1 MENMKRKTGKLLAL
15 VLALMMIVS
24 SLPVASF
31 AAFDTANC
39 DLSLEGRTEFYS
51 PDSTTCYE
59 SFRFFNLRKAQY
71 EGSFGNQLSDE
82 TLSFY
87 NAMVKNYVT
96 ERKTGNFI
104 YTPSENFSY
113 VLQYSKKAGDY
124 INRDELDIFHAAA
137 CAVVFDS
144 CDAFS
149 KDYPE
154 IFWFRNAS
162 FSSTYNTVPDEKQWN
177 DRKVDIVDVTVYVEI
192 TLKPIE
198 IYSGSSNDIA
208 VFDSAVNKLTASM
221 NEYFGTFGSEITRK
235 DMLKYMHDY
244 ICNNS
249 DYDTASLSDPTD
261 LAAHSAQPFFI
272 GDKLHVCEGYS
283 KVLKILCD
291 RFGIPCVCVSGNTK
305 DFNHP
310 DDRDYDGGHMWNYVQ
325 MEDGKWYLIDITWDD
340 QDLKIYD
347 TYFLADW
354 NTKGFYFDTI
364 ADERYETYIFS
375 TYQVNGVKVNGREF
389 AYPTL
394 SSEKYNGHTHSWI
407 DYEIIKAPSCKEPGE
422 KLLKCSSAMCQS
434 TKTVE
439 IPVDS
444 NLHKYESVITKKAT
458 HLEEG
463 LETFTCVCGDSYT
476 KPIAKISE
484 HTYTSVVIKKATH
497 LEEGLEALT
506 CVCGDNYTKPIS
518 KIAEHTYSSV
528 VIKQATHLEE
538 GLEALTCI
546 CGDNYTKPIAKL
558 PGHTYTSSVKTA
570 PTCTEKGY
578 TTYKCDCGYSYDG
591 DYVNAKSHNFEN
603 GKCTKCGDSK
613 AASCSHMCHKN
624 NFIWKLLKFFFKLF
638 RIQPVCECGVKH
650 Y

>member
-1 MENMKRKTGKLLAL
+1 MENMKRKTGKLLVF
-15 VLALMMIVS
+15 VLTLLMIVS

-31 AAFDTANC
+31 AGFDRAEY
-39 DLSLEGRTEFYS
+39 DFSLEGRTEFYS
-51 PDSTTCYE
+51 PDGTPAYE

-71 EGSFGNQLSDE
+71 DGFFGSQLSDE

-104 YTPSENFSY
+104 YNPSESFSY
-113 VLQYSKKAGDY
+113 VLQYSKKAKDY
-124 INRDELDIFHAAA
+124 INRDELDIFHAET
-137 CAVVFDS
+137 CAVVFDG

-162 FSSTYNTVPDEKQWN
+162 FSSTYDTAPNEKQLN
-177 DRKVDIVDVTVYVEI
+177 DRNVDIVDITVYVEI
-192 TLKPIE
+192 TLKPVE
-198 IYSGSSNDIA
+198 IYYGSINDIA
-208 VFDSAVNKLTASM
+208 AFDSAVNKLTASM
-221 NEYFGTFGSEITRK
+221 NEYFSSLGTEITRK

-305 DFNHP
+305 DSEHP
-310 DDRDYDGGHMWNYVQ
+310 DDRNYDGGHMWNYVQ

-394 SSEKYNGHTHSWI
+394 SSEKYNGHTHNWI

-476 KPIAKISE
+476 KPISKIAE

-506 CVCGDNYTKPIS
+506 CICGDSYTKPIA
-518 KIAEHTYSSV
+518 KISEHTYSSV

-538 GLEALTCI
+538 GIEALTCI
-546 CGDNYTKPIAKL
+546 CGDNYTKPIEKL

-591 DYVNAKSHNFEN
+591 DYENAKSHNFEN
-603 GKCTKCGDSK
+603 GKCTECGEDKS
-613 AASCSHMCHKN
+613 ASCSHMCHKN